1 MTTRPN
7 EQWGTLAAMTT
18 GELLERFAELHGYRS
33 RTRHRA
39 YLIRKIA
46 WRMQANAEGDLS
58 ERARRRAA
66 ELADDAEV
74 RVMAPRTVIQPPQ
87 TGVAATHRCSFQVG
101 HEPDPRIPEPGSVI
115 VREYKGRTI
124 RVLVLPASEGFEYDG
139 DRFRTLTAVAK
150 HVTGSHVNGF
160 RFFRLGGKP

>member
-1 MTTRPN
+1 MPS
-7 EQWGTLAAMTT
+7 ELDKQWGTLTAMTT
-18 GELLERFAELHGYRS
+18 GELLERFAELHNYHS
-33 RTRHRA
+33 RTRHRG

-58 ERARRRAA
+58 QRARRRAA

-87 TGVAATHRCSFQVG
+87 TGVVVTHRSSFRAG
-101 HEPDPRIPEPGSVI
+101 DDPDPRIPDPGSVI

-124 RVLVLPASEGFEYDG
+124 RVLVLPENEGFEYDG
-139 DRFRTLTAVAK
+139 DRYRTLTAVAK